1 MSEALTRSCAPEPL
15 LLVVLA
21 TPADFTPASR
31 EPTTVY
37 LTCSQNAN
45 EHLTSQQIRITD
57 VACGSVRDLI
67 KHRRCASEA
76 ATAVCTNSRC
86 GVAGEAAVSETSH
99 SGPTRVVSAAAGQCH
114 PTTAVAAPTVATRWR
129 PPVPGCLPPVAA
141 RGGHREKKHN

>member
-1 MSEALTRSCAPEPL
+1 MP
-15 LLVVLA
+15 VVLA
-21 TPADFTPASR
+21 TPADFTPPSR

-45 EHLTSQQIRITD
+45 EHLTSQRIKITD

-86 GVAGEAAVSETSH
+86 GVAGENVAAVSEMPH
-99 SGPTRVVSAAAGQCH
+99 SGPTRLVSAAAGECRH
-114 PTTAVAAPTVATRWR
+114 ATAVVAPTVATRWH
-129 PPVPGCLPPVAA
+129 PTLPLVASLQVTA
-141 RGGHREKKHN
+141 RGGRHEKKQN